1 MLLFDPGYNSFSS
14 SIENQDHKIV
24 GIAAL
29 FAYEVIQWDR
39 HAERLVP
46 KIAKIGVAYAC
57 H

>member
-29 FAYEVIQWDR
+29 FAYEVI
-39 HAERLVP
+39 
-46 KIAKIGVAYAC
+46 
-57 H
+57 